1 MRHSILAPAAA
12 AVAAVLLVQAPAFA
26 QGAGSAVKF
35 AATEQSGEMSHSSLV
50 GLKIKN
56 AAGQI
61 IGDINYLVL
70 DPKGQVTTVVLGVG
84 GMLGVG
90 EKNVGVPFSALT
102 ITTDGN
108 RNLQARLDA
117 TKEALMAAPAYTW
130 TEKSTMEKVK
140 EKAKDLSEK
149 AQEKA
154 KDLSERATE
163 AAKDLSE
170 KAKEKASDVKE
181 KMSAPK

>member
-26 QGAGSAVKF
+26 QGAGSVKF
-35 AATEQSGEMSHSSLV
+35 AATEQPGEMSHSSLV

-117 TKEALMAAPAYTW
+117 TKEVLMAAPAYTW